1 MTLTKDRIV
10 KDWNAMRWVRLGVGI
25 LILGSGIDGEEWAPI
40 ILGSVLLVQALL
52 NVGCATCAGG
62 SCRYA
67 AEQMT
72 RGNAEANEYDSAY
85 MKP

>member
-1 MTLTKDRIV
+1 
-10 KDWNAMRWVRLGVGI
+10 MRWVRLGVGI

-40 ILGSVLLVQALL
+40 VLGGVLLVQALL

-72 RGNAEANEYDSAY
+72 RNRDEINELDSAY
-85 MKP
+85 LKP